1 MKSPRIVYALKRDR
15 DGTLYRKEIGP
26 GAPWVPFDEIPG
38 PSEVVKILSG
48 PESIHEEM
56 EAIR

>member
-1 MKSPRIVYALKRDR
+1 MKSPRIVYAMKRDR

-38 PSEVVKILSG
+38 PAERVEINRQVIMR
-48 PESIHEEM
+48 EEM
-56 EAIR
+56 EAICR